1 MANVP
6 TIFDETPFSVFDPF
20 DVFSGIRFPD
30 PSTAVF
36 GKHADRLMK
45 TDVRETDKGYTLLMD
60 LPGFKKDEIS
70 AELKDGYLTVSAKKD
85 EKHEDKKEGRLIR
98 SERSTG
104 SCSRTFYVGEGV
116 KQGDC
121 SASFADGILTINV
134 PKVAAQ
140 KPEHKMIAIQ

>member
-1 MANVP
+1 
-6 TIFDETPFSVFDPF
+6 
-20 DVFSGIRFPD
+20 
-30 PSTAVF
+30 
-36 GKHADRLMK
+36 
-45 TDVRETDKGYTLLMD
+45 MD

-70 AELKDGYLTVSAKKD
+70 AELKDGYLTVSARKD

-134 PKVAAQ
+134 PKAAAQ